1 MHVEMEVLRG
11 LREASGTPWTTKRER
26 SRVPAINNLAFGK
39 ARKKSEFVLPIDGH
53 GHNNFR
59 VAKALLR
66 RRRGYGRRLGAVFR
80 LGWPLCGGCFRCCGK
95 PFLFSRCGVA
105 FGVNGR

>member
-1 MHVEMEVLRG
+1 MEVLRG

-66 RRRGYGRRLGAVFR
+66 RRRGYGRRLGAVIR
-80 LGWPLCGGCFRCCGK
+80 
-95 PFLFSRCGVA
+95 
-105 FGVNGR
+105 

>member
-26 SRVPAINNLAFGK
+26 SRVPAINNLAFRKG
-39 ARKKSEFVLPIDGH
+39 RKKLEFVLPIDGH

-59 VAKALLR
+59 VAK
-66 RRRGYGRRLGAVFR
+66 
-80 LGWPLCGGCFRCCGK
+80 
-95 PFLFSRCGVA
+95 GVA
-105 FGVNGR
+105 AEKARLRQKVRGGYPIWARIATQ

>member
-1 MHVEMEVLRG
+1 MDVEMEVLRG

-39 ARKKSEFVLPIDGH
+39 ARKKSELVLPSDGH
-53 GHNNFR
+53 VHNNFR

-66 RRRGYGRRLGAVFR
+66 RRRGYGRRLGAVIR
-80 LGWPLCGGCFRCCGK
+80 SGWPCCGVT
-95 PFLFSRCGVA
+95 FSCCDSLLLRSRDLIELGT
-105 FGVNGR
+105 